1 MTCIDLHHFFFI
13 AWRKEASPTRNRNIY
28 NYCCMSISILHKLS
42 LLFLLV
48 LPPRSKSDRHR
59 LSRKSAKK
67 PENWEEK
74 TAVQK
79 REHAKNFA
87 FGKGLFLTDI
97 DRHSTSI
104 KKMQKSPKNWENVGA
119 WTSYSYL
126 THARKKVIFFYI
138 ERYGNDLHRPTLSF
152 FHRMAGRKVLHEN
165 RNLFA
170 AWLFWWSCRIIKR
183 KQRRNNRNK

>member
-104 KKMQKSPKNWENVGA
+104 KKMQKSPKDWENVGRC
-119 WTSYSYL
+119 TSYTYF
-126 THARKKVIFFYI
+126 THARKKVIFF
-138 ERYGNDLHRPTLSF
+138 LHR
-152 FHRMAGRKVLHEN
+152 KV
-165 RNLFA
+165 
-170 AWLFWWSCRIIKR
+170 WK
-183 KQRRNNRNK
+183 